1 VPSGIQAY
9 VPQPNGEKTVA
20 PLNEMIQ
27 RLKQRQNFGEDE
39 VTIIVT
45 GLPQTTE
52 TVKKATRKLVQAYI
66 QRYNLQQQRQQGKQ
80 GSQDYQDQS
89 GSGADP
95 RWSSRW
101 SGRAGGCSAAGRRS
115 PASWWPSAPGR
126 WSRAGP
132 G

>member
-1 VPSGIQAY
+1 VEPSYVPSGIQAY

-89 GSGADP
+89 GEQKKAQ
-95 RWSSRW
+95 RTSSEED
-101 SGRAGGCSAAGRRS
+101 SSEEVPKVSS
-115 PASWWPSAPGR
+115 PTTLSQHFNTVQG
-126 WSRAGP
+126 
-132 G
+132 